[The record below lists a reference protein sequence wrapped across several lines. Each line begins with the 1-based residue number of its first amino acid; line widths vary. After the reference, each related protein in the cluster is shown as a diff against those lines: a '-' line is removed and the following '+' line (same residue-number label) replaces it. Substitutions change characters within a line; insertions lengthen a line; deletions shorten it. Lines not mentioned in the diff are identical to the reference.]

1 MSAPDSGNPTAG
13 KSMGGSGS
21 ELPATVRSE
30 MEKSLG
36 GDFSKV
42 RVHPSSSV
50 AETGG
55 ATAHTKGKHIFFAP
69 GQYSPDTTH
78 GKKLLAHELTHVVQ
92 QQGGKTPVQA
102 DPKTGAAQQD
112 LASQRA
118 ATGEKAPLK

>member
-1 MSAPDSGNPTAG
+1 MSAPDSGNPAAG
-13 KSMGGSGS
+13 KSTGGSGS
-21 ELPATVRSE
+21 ELPANVRSE

-50 AETGG
+50 SETGG
-55 ATAHTKGKHIFFAP
+55 ANAYTKGNDIYFAP
-69 GQYSPDTTH
+69 GQYSPETTH

-92 QQGGKTPVQA
+92 QRSGRTPVQA